1 MWRLDSRSSDS
12 CRVLQASWMTHGQTV
27 EATQSILSI
36 PLKVLRSEVSLGQ
49 RRDRSPRV
57 TSVFASVP
65 VAQSLHRS

>member
-12 CRVLQASWMTHGQTV
+12 CRVLQASWMNHGQTV
-27 EATQSILSI
+27 EGTQSMLGI